1 MSKAMFRSKAPH
13 MVMVLTSD
21 SAVLDGGKLRM
32 LPGINVVFQ
41 NHYFETS
48 NEDLAKRIR
57 ESVSF
62 GVDVWEI
69 DADEKQEVDRIVAES
84 QPGTIRGAV
93 NSVEA
98 IGKTFKCEVCGK
110 EFDNEKK
117 LKQHMFY
124 HREGVVDSVTEK

>member
-1 MSKAMFRSKAPH
+1 MAKAMFRSKAPH
-13 MVMVLTSD
+13 MVLVLTGD
-21 SAVLDGGKLRM
+21 SVVLDGGKVKRF
-32 LPGINVVFQ
+32 PGINVVFQ
-41 NHYFETS
+41 NHYYETY
-48 NEDLAKRIR
+48 NDEIAKLIR

-69 DADEKQEVDRIVAES
+69 DAEEKQEIDRLVAEN

-93 NSVEA
+93 NSVEVSN
-98 IGKTFKCEVCGK
+98 KTFKCEVCGK
-110 EFDNEKK
+110 EFDSEKK